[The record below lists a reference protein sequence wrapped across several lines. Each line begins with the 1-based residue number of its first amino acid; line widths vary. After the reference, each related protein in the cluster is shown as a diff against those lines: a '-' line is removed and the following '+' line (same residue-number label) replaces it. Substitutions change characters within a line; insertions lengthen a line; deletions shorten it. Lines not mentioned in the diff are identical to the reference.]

1 MIQRIAVAIAL
12 TLAPAAFAQ
21 TYIVPDGNCG
31 AVTLHATRGADF
43 PNLGETIAADQAKSA
58 YASNSPSRGFDPG
71 VMSWKVAM
79 KPVAGAHSL
88 DFTTNVGAHDEVVAA
103 SVDFL
108 PLVSGN
114 ETRTDHAKAFIYCG
128 ATVPMADWQ
137 RDTALGLE
145 IFPQWNGTVQRMKQ
159 GDEMRFIAV
168 DKSSKKLLQDV
179 PMYLYRAGAGRV
191 AEGTPSKDGGMTF
204 SFPAPGRYMLMTT
217 YRRPDPQ
224 QAEHW
229 LVDTSTL
236 TFEVR

>member
-1 MIQRIAVAIAL
+1 MIRRIAVAIAL

-31 AVTLHATRGADF
+31 AITLHATRAADF
-43 PNLGETIAADQAKSA
+43 PNLGATIAADQVKSA
-58 YASNSPSRGFDPG
+58 SVSNSPSRGFDPG
-71 VMSWKVAM
+71 VQPWHVAM
-79 KPVAGAHSL
+79 KPVPAAHSL
-88 DFTTNVGAHDEVVAA
+88 DFTTNVDAHDEVVAA

-108 PLVSGN
+108 PVVSGN

-128 ATVPMADWQ
+128 TTVPMADWQ
-137 RDTALGLE
+137 RDTGLGLE
-145 IFPQWNGTVQRMKQ
+145 IYPQWNGTRQRMKQ
-159 GDEMRFIAV
+159 GDSMRFIAV

-179 PMYLYRAGAGRV
+179 PMELYRAGAGRI
-191 AEGTPSKDGGMTF
+191 AEGVADKNGRMTF
-204 SFPAPGRYMLMTT
+204 PFPEPGRYMLMTT